1 SHPHSLFHLSSLSPT
16 PLSTG
21 FRGPNT
27 PGLVSLATT
36 RCYLFCAPRERA
48 RRLLENV
55 VQPPPGGPDPAKWLC
70 LLGLQSQGL
79 GGGRAWPA
87 RLEAV
92 GVEAVLRTATRR
104 PRPRTVSEP
113 TIPARLRGNRLAAEG
128 CGKCS
133 WAGPA
138 RARGLC
144 LYSSLPRS
152 ERFSGV
158 RASSSRFISTSE
170 HPGRSSPLDQH
181 QGTFQRGGRGAAL
194 PQRRV
199 SSRREKREAGKVTR
213 VTRTAGQLWTPQ
225 WTQRDGSVVQGHLR
239 WRCAYP

>member
-1 SHPHSLFHLSSLSPT
+1 MLLYKQISHPHSLSYPSSLSPT

-27 PGLVSLATT
+27 PGLVFLATT
-36 RCYLFCAPRERA
+36 RCYLFGAPRERA

-55 VQPPPGGPDPAKWLC
+55 VKPPGGPDRTKWLC
-70 LLGLQSQGL
+70 LLGPQNQGL
-79 GGGRAWPA
+79 GGGRACPA
-87 RLEAV
+87 CLEAV
-92 GVEAVLRTATRR
+92 GVEAVLHTATRR

-138 RARGLC
+138 RAQGLC

-158 RASSSRFISTSE
+158 RASSCRFISTS
-170 HPGRSSPLDQH
+170 
-181 QGTFQRGGRGAAL
+181 
-194 PQRRV
+194 
-199 SSRREKREAGKVTR
+199 
-213 VTRTAGQLWTPQ
+213 
-225 WTQRDGSVVQGHLR
+225 
-239 WRCAYP
+239 

>member
-1 SHPHSLFHLSSLSPT
+1 MLLYKQVSHPHSLFYLSSLSPT

-138 RARGLC
+138 RARGLW
-144 LYSSLPRS
+144 LYSSLPLS

-158 RASSSRFISTSE
+158 PASSSLIISTSE
-170 HPGRSSPLDQH
+170 HPA
-181 QGTFQRGGRGAAL
+181 GGRPPREVG
-194 PQRRV
+194 
-199 SSRREKREAGKVTR
+199 SRRGFPGSKFDCGSRRLT
-213 VTRTAGQLWTPQ
+213 Q
-225 WTQRDGSVVQGHLR
+225 WILVMKWGSE
-239 WRCAYP
+239 